1 MSVFFLMSSG
11 ASFKLDQHFRTDL
24 NHSRHSFI
32 FMFSRKVVDNSSLV
46 NGDVISLP
54 SFTHVSNHASID
66 ALSYVWPS
74 LAITGFSNSMYEMGQ
89 QNIVTFHEK

>member
-1 MSVFFLMSSG
+1 
-11 ASFKLDQHFRTDL
+11 
-24 NHSRHSFI
+24 
-32 FMFSRKVVDNSSLV
+32 MFSRKVVDNSSLV